1 MEKCNSLVHGH
12 ILHMRSLR
20 DEPNG
25 STTCNDAD
33 PCPTLRTRVHRLS
46 LTASLDAQTGTQVHT
61 GLSSRLSPHLM
72 APVYGHAMAVLACP
86 DRCAGPTGH
95 SPHDGLQSLCP
106 MGRCWVPLAGVCGA
120 CAASCCGATPR
131 PEPTPWRRDQHRGQ
145 KRAMASAMPAT
156 STRRARKSSP
166 LSTIMAM
173 S

>member
-1 MEKCNSLVHGH
+1 MICQQVTWSGYAELPKVADAVIEAHGH
-12 ILHMRSLR
+12 IFHMRSLR
-20 DEPNG
+20 EEPNG

-95 SPHDGLQSLCP
+95 SPHDGLQ
-106 MGRCWVPLAGVCGA
+106 
-120 CAASCCGATPR
+120 
-131 PEPTPWRRDQHRGQ
+131 
-145 KRAMASAMPAT
+145 
-156 STRRARKSSP
+156 
-166 LSTIMAM
+166 
-173 S
+173 